1 MNLARLARKLGQV
14 RLGGPVR
21 VSVSDVNEI
30 LGEPR
35 GNVLQNI
42 SSWVASARRSS
53 SGHMLDLEFV
63 ERTDVGR
70 VRDHNEDYLGYASP
84 ATPAQVRTHG
94 WMFVL
99 ADGVGGHEKGEV
111 ASKTAVES
119 IVAGFHNAKDG
130 ESHSTVLQ
138 RLVQQAN
145 TSVFEAAVTGGSSSA
160 GMATTVVACAL
171 RYDRVAVAH
180 VGDSRCYL
188 IRNGKAAQITRD
200 HTVASEQV
208 RMGLVTAQEA
218 AEGDTN
224 HILSRSL
231 GTELIANVETNDHQV
246 FVGDVL
252 LLCSDGLHG
261 SMDASEMA
269 AICGHGQDLH
279 LAAEK
284 LVALANERGGGD
296 NISVQLIRIRGVER
310 MGMYRGRPYK
320 LY

>member
-1 MNLARLARKLGQV
+1 MTLAQLAKKLGQV

-21 VSVSDVNEI
+21 ISVSDITET
-30 LGEPR
+30 LGEPAR
-35 GNVLQNI
+35 
-42 SSWVASARRSS
+42 SAPPSGARWSPIGRLSA
-53 SGHMLDLEFV
+53 SGHMLDLEFA

-70 VRDHNEDYLGYASP
+70 VRDHNEDYLGYATP

-94 WMFVL
+94 WLFVL

-119 IVAGFHNAKDG
+119 MVAGFHNAKDG
-130 ESHSTVLQ
+130 ESHSAVLQ

-145 TSVFEAAVTGGSSSA
+145 TTVFEAAVTGGRSSA
-160 GMATTVVACAL
+160 GMATTIVACAL

-200 HTVASEQV
+200 HTFASEQV
-208 RMGLVTAQEA
+208 RLGLVTAQEA
-218 AEGDTN
+218 AEGETN

-246 FVGDVL
+246 FAGDVL

-261 SMDASEMA
+261 AVDASEMG
-269 AICGHGQDLH
+269 AICGQGRDLH

-284 LVALANERGGGD
+284 LVALANDRGGGD